1 MKNLSR
7 VILLLVLL
15 ILVGGGVFLAS
26 WDIPAP
32 SKQVEK
38 RIPNASLPK

>member
-7 VILLLVLL
+7 LVLLLVLL
-15 ILVGGGVFLAS
+15 MLIGGGVFLAT

-32 SKQVEK
+32 STPVEK
-38 RIPNASLPK
+38 RIPDARLPK